1 MGGYALQDFKKLGFK
16 KEKNFTDKV
25 MKTSLMLPMNQFLK
39 ENDIKYVCK
48 IIKEFYDK
56 KS

>member
-39 ENDIKYVCK
+39 ENDVKYVCK